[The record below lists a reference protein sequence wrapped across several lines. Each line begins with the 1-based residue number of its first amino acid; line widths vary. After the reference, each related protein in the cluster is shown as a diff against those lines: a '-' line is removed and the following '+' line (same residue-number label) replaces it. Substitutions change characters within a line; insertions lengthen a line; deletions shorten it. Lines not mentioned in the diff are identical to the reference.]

1 MTLQFPNTP
10 TDGQVYTDTNS
21 GNRWVWDSA
30 NTVWKSTS
38 TFTQTITV
46 SSTQPGS
53 PVVGQLWWNQDYG
66 RLFIYYNDGTSN
78 QWVDATLS
86 PDISGIYGVANAANL
101 VASAAFITA
110 NSSYASVNSNWTVT
124 NTTYSVANSAY
135 AVANAAYAN
144 ANTKLA
150 NTTGTLT
157 GALTTTGS
165 ITANGYLYV
174 TPTDA
179 GNEGGEIQLSGAGN
193 YAGWALDA
201 YQNNH
206 RTFVRTG
213 STLANVTYFHAL
225 GGSLRMGVNKADPLY
240 TLDVNGD
247 LNTSSRGITKA
258 SMPSGSI
265 LQIQQTV
272 LTGTFGTTS
281 TSFTDITGVS
291 VSITPTSST
300 SKIFIMVSM
309 YRGCT
314 AAVQTRF
321 RLIRS
326 GTPIYLSDAAGS
338 RSQSSAGCYVGNADV
353 GYHLASIDIKYI
365 DSPATTSAITYN
377 VQLACQGGETIYIG
391 RTGTDGDGVT
401 TMRAPASITV
411 MEIAQ

>member
-1 MTLQFPNTP
+1 
-10 TDGQVYTDTNS
+10 
-21 GNRWVWDSA
+21 
-30 NTVWKSTS
+30 
-38 TFTQTITV
+38 
-46 SSTQPGS
+46 
-53 PVVGQLWWNQDYG
+53 LWWNQDYG

-150 NTTGTLT
+150 NTTGTLA

-201 YQNNH
+201 WQNNH

-213 STLANVTYFHAL
+213 STLANVTYFHAT

-240 TLDVNGD
+240 TLDVSGDVVGSSSVRAPIFYDSDNTGYYVDPNSTSNLYRLNVEGSSISGSGYTRLVNGTIIQWGSQTVGPD
-247 LNTSSRGITKA
+247 RSVDYNFPITF
-258 SMPSGSI
+258 PSGCY
-265 LQIQQTV
+265 
-272 LTGTFGTTS
+272 GF
-281 TSFTDITGVS
+281 GVS
-291 VSITPTSST
+291 GDWQDANGWI
-300 SKIFIMVSM
+300 
-309 YRGCT
+309 
-314 AAVQTRF
+314 
-321 RLIRS
+321 
-326 GTPIYLSDAAGS
+326 AAGGRPIS
-338 RSQSSAGCYVGNADV
+338 SSQYR
-353 GYHLASIDIKYI
+353 L
-365 DSPATTSAITYN
+365 YN
-377 VQLACQGGETIYIG
+377 VLPGNIG
-391 RTGTDGDGVT
+391 VWW
-401 TMRAPASITV
+401 
-411 MEIAQ
+411 IAIGY